1 MRIAQCNKGG
11 VQLLLYKTS
20 RADQQILDETLGITS
35 WQKRYTRDNKNCIIS
50 IWYAEKQQ
58 GIQKEDTGSESNMEA
73 DKGLRP
79 FQVLCK
85 RQKLI

>member
-1 MRIAQCNKGG
+1 MKEMRIAQCNKGG

-50 IWYAEKQQ
+50 I
-58 GIQKEDTGSESNMEA
+58 
-73 DKGLRP
+73 
-79 FQVLCK
+79 
-85 RQKLI
+85 